1 MKIADLS
8 NLVIIRNHLA
18 SVISDVSIT
27 SKNDIRELNELRRSM
42 DKKFVECVKK
52 LDLDCLFEDS
62 SKEWKGEGITSLD
75 QKYPVEWL
83 KIDTT
88 ISKEDIEKWKKA
100 FFESNEKEGQTFKV
114 DQPINEEEAAKWK
127 AAFEAAGPKLA
138 VAPTKQ
144 LSLPFD
150 NSPKPKKSRKK
161 TNDKG

>member
-42 DKKFVECVKK
+42 DKKFVECVKR

-88 ISKEDIEKWKKA
+88 ISKEDIEKFREAWNNPALEKA
-100 FFESNEKEGQTFKV
+100 VLPGSQ
-114 DQPINEEEAAKWK
+114 EET
-127 AAFEAAGPKLA
+127 
-138 VAPTKQ
+138 TKQ